1 MEHWKDIKG
10 FEGLYQVSDF
20 GRVKSLNYNHTN
32 ESRILK
38 TRKQRN
44 GYLLVNL
51 NKKGKQYFFLVHRLV
66 AETFLENPENL
77 PQVNHKDENKTNN
90 RVENLE
96 WKSPKDNCNHGTR
109 NERSAKTRTNGK
121 LSKQVLQYTKNG
133 EFVKEWVSLSEIKRK
148 LGYNK
153 SAISKVCRGNTRL
166 KSYKGYIWIYKEK
179 GEE

>member
-1 MEHWKDIKG
+1 M
-10 FEGLYQVSDF
+10 
-20 GRVKSLNYNHTN
+20 KSLNYNHTN

-51 NKKGKQYFFLVHRLV
+51 NKKGKSYFFLVHRLV
-66 AETFLENPENL
+66 AEAFIPNLDNL
-77 PQVNHKDENKTNN
+77 PQVNHIDEDKTNN

-133 EFVKEWVSLSEIKRK
+133 EFVKEWVSSSEIERK

-153 SAISKVCRGNTRL
+153 SAISRVCLGNTRL
-166 KSYKGYIWIYKEK
+166 KSYKGYIWRYKEK
-179 GEE
+179 REE

>member
-38 TRKQRN
+38 TRKQKN
-44 GYLLVNL
+44 GYLLAHL
-51 NKKGKQYFFLVHRLV
+51 NKKGKTYFFLVHRLV
-66 AETFLENPENL
+66 AEAFIPNPLNL
-77 PQVNHKDENKTNN
+77 PQINHKNEVKDDNQ
-90 RVENLE
+90 VENLE
-96 WKSPKDNCNHGTR
+96 WMSPKENINYGTCIKR
-109 NERSAKTRTNGK
+109 RSDKTKNGK

-166 KSYKGYIWIYKEK
+166 KSYKGYIWRYKEK
-179 GEE
+179 GED

>member
-51 NKKGKQYFFLVHRLV
+51 NKKGKSYFFLVHRLV
-66 AETFLENPENL
+66 AEAFIPNLDNL
-77 PQVNHKDENKTNN
+77 PQVNHIDEDKTNN

-133 EFVKEWVSLSEIKRK
+133 EFVKEWVSLSEIERK

-153 SAISKVCRGNTRL
+153 SAISKVCLGNTRL
-166 KSYKGYIWIYKEK
+166 KSYKGYIWRYKEK